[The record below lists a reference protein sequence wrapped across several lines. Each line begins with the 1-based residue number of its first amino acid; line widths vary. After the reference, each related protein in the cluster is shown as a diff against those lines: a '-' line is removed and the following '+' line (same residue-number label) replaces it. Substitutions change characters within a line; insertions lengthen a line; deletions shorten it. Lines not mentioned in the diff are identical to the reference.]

1 MYVIPTNNMLL
12 MPSFPL
18 SSFLRYFSPER
29 NADCVHRELM
39 ETFCFKNFVYPI
51 PPRHWIALQMPLLDG
66 LNIFYTDFGTGD
78 SAVFTGGGGHPEY
91 CLPVF

>member
-29 NADCVHRELM
+29 NADRVQHELM
-39 ETFCFKNFVYPI
+39 ETFLLKIVFTPI
-51 PPRHWIALQMPLLDG
+51 PTKALDRITYAASGRSEHIL
-66 LNIFYTDFGTGD
+66 
-78 SAVFTGGGGHPEY
+78 
-91 CLPVF
+91 C